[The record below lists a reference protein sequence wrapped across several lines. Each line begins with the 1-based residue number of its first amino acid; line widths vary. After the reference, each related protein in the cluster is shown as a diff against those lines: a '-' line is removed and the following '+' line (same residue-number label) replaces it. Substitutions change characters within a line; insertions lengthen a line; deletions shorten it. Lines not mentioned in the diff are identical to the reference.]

1 MHPLVRGACL
11 VAVIAVIGGTRSTGT
26 AASATG
32 PAVAGSVA
40 PGSAPPPPT
49 GLAPRQL
56 LSCGPR
62 SVTLEGPNGPLCA
75 PLPDASAS
83 LQGGARGGR
92 LRTRSPSAAWLRRD
106 RPHEL
111 VPRLPERPAS
121 FTAYQLPVD
130 PVFEV
135 GAPLDEPMAPPGE
148 RPELGI
154 ELVTDPQTPVTLV
167 DLEGQRGQAEVVLVG
182 DLHGVTVVT
191 RHVVARGDRE
201 REYLVFYGN
210 LDRPGPSIT
219 NGARLGPMAVMG
231 YVANAALD
239 DDAFLYFEV
248 RQRREAADGA
258 DEPTHLSDLTRDSVS
273 IAVDPRNV
281 LPLAK

>member
-11 VAVIAVIGGTRSTGT
+11 VAVIAAVGGTQTASDPSLTTAPRPAT
-26 AASATG
+26 AADT
-32 PAVAGSVA
+32 
-40 PGSAPPPPT
+40 SAPAAPT
-49 GLAPRQL
+49 GVAPRQL

-62 SVTLEGPNGPLCA
+62 SVTLEGPNGPHCA
-75 PLPDASAS
+75 PLPEASAS
-83 LQGGARGGR
+83 LAGGARGRR
-92 LRTRSPSAAWLRRD
+92 LQSRPPSAAWLRRD

-130 PVFEV
+130 PVFDV
-135 GAPLDEPMAPPGE
+135 GAPLDDPMVAPGE
-148 RPELGI
+148 RAELGV
-154 ELVTDPQTPVTLV
+154 ELITDAQTPVTLV
-167 DLEGQRGQAEVVLVG
+167 DLEGQRNQAEVVLVG
-182 DLHGVTVVT
+182 DLYGVTVVT
-191 RHVVARGDRE
+191 RHVVTRGDRE
-201 REYLVFYGN
+201 REYLAFYGN

-219 NGARLGPMAVMG
+219 NGARLGPMAVIG
-231 YVANAALD
+231 YVSDPAED

-248 RQRREAADGA
+248 RQRREAAGA
-258 DEPTHLSDLTRDSVS
+258 ADKAEHLSDLTRDSVS

>member
-11 VAVIAVIGGTRSTGT
+11 VAVVAAIGSTGAADPPEDARAT
-26 AASATG
+26 AR
-32 PAVAGSVA
+32 PVAGDAA
-40 PGSAPPPPT
+40 PAAPT
-49 GLAPRQL
+49 GVAPRQR

-62 SVTLEGPNGPLCA
+62 SVALDGPSGPHCV
-75 PLPDASAS
+75 PLPEASAS
-83 LQGGARGGR
+83 LQGGARGQR
-92 LRTRSPSAAWLRRD
+92 LQSRPPSAAWLRRD

-135 GAPLDEPMAPPGE
+135 GAPLDDPMVPPGE

-154 ELVTDPQTPVTLV
+154 ELVTDAQTPVTLV
-167 DLEGQRGQAEVVLVG
+167 DLEGQRGQAEVLLVG
-182 DLHGVTVVT
+182 DLYGVTVVV

-201 REYLVFYGN
+201 REYLAFYGN

-219 NGARLGPMAVMG
+219 NGARLGPMAVIG
-231 YVANAALD
+231 YVANAAED
-239 DDAFLYFEV
+239 DDAFLYYEV
-248 RQRREAADGA
+248 RQRREAEDAA
-258 DEPTHLSDLTRDSVS
+258 RKAEHLSDLARDSVS

-281 LPLAK
+281 LPVAK

>member
-11 VAVIAVIGGTRSTGT
+11 VAVVATIGGTRTSTAPSPPST
-26 AASATG
+26 ALAAD
-32 PAVAGSVA
+32 P
-40 PGSAPPPPT
+40 SAPSAPEGVT
-49 GLAPRQL
+49 PRQPL
-56 LSCGPR
+56 RCGPR
-62 SVTLEGPNGPLCA
+62 SVTLDGPDGAYCA
-75 PLPDASAS
+75 PLPSPSAA
-83 LQGGARGGR
+83 LHGGARGLR
-92 LRTRSPSAAWLRRD
+92 LASRPPSTAWLRRD
-106 RPHEL
+106 RPHEI

-135 GAPLDEPMAPPGE
+135 GVPPSDGVDTPGQT
-148 RPELGI
+148 RALGI

-167 DLEGQRGQAEVVLVG
+167 DLEGQTGQAEVVLVG
-182 DLHGVTVVT
+182 DLHGVTVVV
-191 RHVVARGDRE
+191 RHVVARGERE
-201 REYLVFYGN
+201 REYLAFYGN

-219 NGARLGPMAVMG
+219 NGARLGPMAVIG
-231 YVANAALD
+231 YVANAAED

-248 RQRREAADGA
+248 RQRRETAGRSDKAD
-258 DEPTHLSDLTRDSVS
+258 HLSDLARDSVS